1 MSSKK
6 SLKKYIALGGILF
19 LFPLTFILVFA
30 KGMDHR
36 FGSLPYFS
44 AEFPTGSASPI
55 DYKVPDFSF
64 KNQNGEV
71 YTGDSLKG
79 KIWIAACFSLEDS
92 YLMEVTSQLKSVSWK
107 YRDQPDI
114 VVVCFS
120 TNPAVDSTL
129 DIEQYVNE
137 KTLYHRHP
145 GKWQYLVGD
154 KSEIDAYLKEAF
166 LIREI
171 EDNADLFLIDRE
183 GHIRGKYS
191 ARSEMNVKDA
201 MEDISLLKKQEAIK
215 RHEDKHKGN

>member
-44 AEFPTGSASPI
+44 AEFPTGTPNPI
-55 DYKVPDFSF
+55 DYKVPPFRF
-64 KNQNGEV
+64 INQDGQV
-71 YTGDSLKG
+71 YTHDSLKG
-79 KIWIAACFSLEDS
+79 KIWVAACFSLEDS
-92 YLMEVTSQLKSVSWK
+92 YLMHVTAQLKSVSWR
-107 YRDQPDI
+107 YRNEPDI
-114 VVVCFS
+114 AVVCFS

-129 DIEQYVNE
+129 DVQRYVNE
-137 KTLYHRHP
+137 KTIYHTSP
-145 GKWQYLVGD
+145 GKWQYLLGD
-154 KSEIDAYLKEAF
+154 KAALDAYLHEAF

-171 EDNADLFLIDRE
+171 EDNADLFLIDKE

-201 MEDISLLKKQEAIK
+201 MEDIALLRKQEAIK
-215 RHEDKHKGN
+215 KYEDGKKGE